1 MYAHVASLTQT
12 PLHVLGLILREL
24 DTLHSLGSAIL
35 AHPVL
40 HAAFAEDPARI
51 TRDILDAQMSPATAR
66 LAYAAHAAR
75 RVDRTSTAAVK
86 KFADEWLVPLDDD
99 KDSGAAGGGQ
109 EGGEEEEQ
117 GAGEEAGG
125 AGGAG
130 QEQGAGKEG
139 AGAGAEAGGS
149 EGGPLGVWPWGL
161 SLPDVVSMSKAHGV
175 VEELTAMLVDST
187 LPRCEG
193 LFGAR
198 RADYAKATPAEVA
211 RIHRMLYGYDIYCG
225 LLFRDADDCRPDLS
239 WRTELNFQLSAALY
253 RDNVVKANNQL
264 ACIHDF
270 LEKIVLQAFKQVAM
284 YDVTWGAHE
293 VDYLSTGSA
302 NEHVQAYLSLGL
314 DYIYKLAQAN
324 SLLGGPGPGPGAGAT
339 TTAASSRPDEQLQHF
354 RRLRQMLLT
363 HRYSSTSALPPR
375 TAYMLASELNAH
387 SRAHLAKTGAAER
400 ERACHLWDEPAAAPS
415 AADAELRGLVVERWA
430 AEAAARDREVDETH
444 RPAMKRSWARRGDMY
459 ARGYRGFYMEHL

>member
-400 ERACHLWDEPAAAPS
+400 ERACHL
-415 AADAELRGLVVERWA
+415 
-430 AEAAARDREVDETH
+430 EVDETH